1 MNLWGIIPL
10 VSSLVFLTLFAIVL
24 QQANRRVDK
33 VFAFF
38 LFASAAW
45 SFSSFMLVFDPSASS
60 GRLVFWNEMVIAAI
74 PLVAV
79 SYYHFVR
86 VYTNKRAGIGVYLGY
101 AVVLTVLVLN
111 LSGAVVKSVSLVDG
125 FLLHDINNWEYI
137 LAAVLVPFLSLSIL
151 MLVRRYRSSIDPI
164 DRNRT
169 MYLILGWSV
178 LLVIGYI
185 TPFTPSLAGL
195 PTDHFGNL
203 GNALI
208 IAYAITR
215 FHLLDI
221 RLIARRSLTYGI
233 LTVAIVGTATGAVLA
248 GVEFFPEAPTSSIV
262 LFATVIA
269 LLLALVATPLRAAI
283 QTRVDRLFFRGTYD
297 SRQALLSFSSK
308 MGNILNLEELAKE
321 MLPAMTNALNITQA
335 ALLYQ
340 SSTDTDF
347 VVQFAHPDEA
357 SKLKDNLRLSGDSP
371 IVTWLDKEGISLS
384 PAQIDTIPEFKGLWQ
399 TEKEQLTESD
409 IGFLHPIKS
418 RGKLIG
424 ILALGTKQ
432 PGGPFSHEDLG
443 LVSSITNQAGII
455 IENAQLYTQATYRA
469 TTDELTRLYN
479 HRNFH
484 ERLEQE
490 IARGSRFGNTF
501 SLIMLDLDL
510 FKAYNDIYG
519 HLAGDQLLRKIG
531 QAIENSI
538 RAIDLAF
545 RYGGEEFT
553 VLLPETRL
561 DDAYRVAE
569 RIRKTIETRTSFREM
584 PVTASLGIANWPNDG
599 VMKEEIINRADAALY
614 RAKQTGRNRTCLSSD
629 VLKPETAQI
638 GAELEAQPRAL
649 SIIYALAA
657 TVDAKDHYTYGHSRK
672 VSEYAVAL
680 AEALKMDRDR
690 VDTIRAGGLL
700 HDIGKLGVPD
710 SILTKP
716 GPLDDDEWEPIK
728 SHPELGVEILKRVI
742 DLVNCLPAIL
752 HHHEHYDGSG
762 YPRGLKRDSIPLEA
776 RILCIADAYDAITSP
791 RPYRAQLPSEQAVAE
806 LKRCSGTQFDPELVE
821 AFIKVIQPIQVKSL
835 DTSEKPT
842 EDAKP

>member
-1 MNLWGIIPL
+1 
-10 VSSLVFLTLFAIVL
+10 
-24 QQANRRVDK
+24 
-33 VFAFF
+33 
-38 LFASAAW
+38 
-45 SFSSFMLVFDPSASS
+45 
-60 GRLVFWNEMVIAAI
+60 
-74 PLVAV
+74 
-79 SYYHFVR
+79 
-86 VYTNKRAGIGVYLGY
+86 
-101 AVVLTVLVLN
+101 VLN
-111 LSGAVVKSVSLVDG
+111 LSGLVVKSASLVDG
-125 FLLHDINNWEYI
+125 FLIHDIGNWDYA

-169 MYLILGWSV
+169 MYLITGWSV
-178 LLVIGYI
+178 LLIISYV

-203 GNALI
+203 GNALL
-208 IAYAITR
+208 IAYAISR

-221 RLIARRSLTYGI
+221 RLVARRGLTYAI
-233 LTVAIVGTATGAVLA
+233 LTIAVVGIASGAVLI
-248 GVEFFPEAPTSSIV
+248 GREFSPQAPTSTVV
-262 LFATVIA
+262 LFATVLA
-269 LLLALVATPLRAAI
+269 LLFALIATPLRAAI
-283 QTRVDRLFFRGTYD
+283 QTRVDRLFYRGTYD

-321 MLPAMTNALNITQA
+321 MLPAMANALDIKET
-335 ALLYQ
+335 ALIFQ
-340 SSTDTDF
+340 SSADADF
-347 VVQFAHPDEA
+347 AVRFAHPEGE
-357 SKLKDNLRLSGDSP
+357 STLKENLRLNGDSP
-371 IVTWLDKEGISLS
+371 IVTWLDKEDLPLN

-399 TEKEQLTESD
+399 TEKEQLTGSD

-424 ILALGTKQ
+424 ILALGTKSS
-432 PGGPFSHEDLG
+432 GGPFSHEDLS
-443 LVSSITNQAGII
+443 LVSSIANQAGII
-455 IENAQLYTQATYRA
+455 VENAQLFTQATYRA
-469 TTDELTRLYN
+469 TTDELTRLHN

-490 IARGSRFGNTF
+490 IARGSRFGTTF

-519 HLAGDQLLRKIG
+519 HLAGDQLLRKVG
-531 QAIENSI
+531 QAIENSV

-569 RIRKTIETRTSFREM
+569 RIRKTIETRASFREM
-584 PVTASLGIANWPNDG
+584 PVTASLGIASWPNDG
-599 VMKEEIINRADAALY
+599 VMKEEIISRADAALY

-680 AEALKMDRDR
+680 AEALKLGQDR

-762 YPRGLKRDSIPLEA
+762 YPRRLKRDSIPLEA
-776 RILCIADAYDAITSP
+776 RILGIADAYDAITSP
-791 RPYRAQLPSEQAVAE
+791 RPYRAQLPSEQAIAE
-806 LKRCSGTQFDPELVE
+806 LKRCAGTQFDPELVE
-821 AFIKVIQPIQVKSL
+821 TFIKVIQPTQVKSL
-835 DTSEKPT
+835 DPGVKPT
-842 EDAKP
+842 GDAKP